1 MSMVDASA
9 VAPIKPDRIVLNI
22 IQTPWLRANSHSVGV
37 MAGWLSN
44 GSSAGWLLTL
54 STQDQFVDLHNPQQA
69 WYAVNVD

>member
-1 MSMVDASA
+1 
-9 VAPIKPDRIVLNI
+9 
-22 IQTPWLRANSHSVGV
+22 